1 TTAIQEDVDAV
12 CVSSY
17 QGGHMEY
24 FKFLRDRLNENGGSH
39 IKIFGGGGGTILPSE
54 IETLQKYGITKLYHA
69 EDGQKLGLKGII
81 RDAESKM
88 EKVRESEN
96 YYQKIND
103 KIDKGESISDI
114 ELAKCITYLEDQ
126 GEMPALKKEP
136 ATRSVVIGVT
146 GTGGAGKSS
155 VIDELI

>member
-1 TTAIQEDVDAV
+1 MKTFRIVTASSLFDGHDASINVFRRLFQKAGMEVIHIGHNRSVNQLVTTAVQEDVDAV

-69 EDGQKLGLKGII
+69 EDGQKLGLRGII

-88 EKVRESEN
+88 EKVRESDS
-96 YYQKIND
+96 YFKKINE
-103 KIDKGESISDI
+103 KI
-114 ELAKCITYLEDQ
+114 
-126 GEMPALKKEP
+126 
-136 ATRSVVIGVT
+136 
-146 GTGGAGKSS
+146 
-155 VIDELI
+155 